1 MPPLGRPGGRHDVAP
16 MLRSLAAPRARYGP
30 LRDPRGACLPWG
42 GPAGVM
48 MDVWNNLLQ
57 GFIVAGTPINLL
69 WALVGCTIGT
79 AVGVL
84 PGIGPATAVAML
96 LPITLK
102 VEATASM
109 IFFAGIYYGAMYGGS
124 TTSILL
130 NTPGEAG
137 SMVTALEGNK
147 MAKNGR
153 AGAALA
159 TAAIGSFV
167 AGTIATVLVT
177 LFAPLVALHAVKL
190 GPPEYFLLM
199 LLAFC
204 TVSAVLGQSTLRGL
218 TALGIG
224 LAMGLVGID
233 QITAQAR
240 YTGGVPE
247 LMDGLEVVLVA
258 VGLFAVAEALYAVL
272 YQGRVVETQN
282 KLSRVHMTR
291 EEWRRSWPAW
301 LRATAIGFPFG
312 TIPAGGSEIPTF
324 ISYATEK
331 KISKHRH
338 EFGGIGAIEG
348 VAGPEAANNAAVTA
362 TLIPLLT
369 LGIPT
374 SNTTAILLGAFQ
386 NYGIQPGPQLFE
398 TNGALVWA
406 LIASLYIGN
415 VMLLVLN
422 LPLVG
427 LWVKLLKIPKPPLY
441 AGILIFAT
449 VGVYGM
455 RQSAFDLLL
464 LYAIGLLGVVLRR
477 YGFPTAPV
485 VVGMILGPLAEAQ
498 MRNALSIGEGHWGV
512 FVQRPMSLFL
522 LIVVLAVLVLPRA
535 VAWLKRR
542 RG

>member
-1 MPPLGRPGGRHDVAP
+1 
-16 MLRSLAAPRARYGP
+16 
-30 LRDPRGACLPWG
+30 
-42 GPAGVM
+42 
-48 MDVWNNLLQ
+48 MDIWNNLLQ
-57 GFIVAGTPINLL
+57 GFITAGTPINLL

-102 VEATASM
+102 VEPTASM

-137 SMVTALEGNK
+137 SMVTALEGNR
-147 MAKNGR
+147 MAKSGR

-167 AGTIATVLVT
+167 AGTIGTVLVT
-177 LFAPLVALHAVKL
+177 LFAPVVAAYAIRL

-199 LLAFC
+199 VLAFC
-204 TVSAVLGQSTLRGL
+204 TVSAVLGQSTVRGL

-233 QITAQAR
+233 QISGQAR

-247 LMDGLEVVLVA
+247 LMDGLEVVLIA

-272 YQGRVVETQN
+272 YQGGQVETQN
-282 KLSRVHMTR
+282 PLSRVQMTR

-331 KISKHRH
+331 KLSKHPE
-338 EFGGIGAIEG
+338 EFGTTGAIEG
-348 VAGPEAANNAAVTA
+348 VAGPEAANNAAITA

-398 TNGALVWA
+398 KNGALVWA
-406 LIASLYIGN
+406 LIASMYIGN
-415 VMLLVLN
+415 VMLLILN

-427 LWVKLLKIPKPPLY
+427 LWVKLLKIPKPMLY

-455 RQSAFDLLL
+455 RQSAFDLVL
-464 LYAIGLLGVVLRR
+464 LYGIGLLGVVMRR
-477 YGFPTAPV
+477 FSFPTAPV

-498 MRNALSIGEGHWGV
+498 MRNALSIGEGKWSV
-512 FVQRPMSLFL
+512 FVERPVSVFL
-522 LIVVLAVLVLPRA
+522 LLVVVSVLVLPR
-535 VAWLKRR
+535 VASWAKRR
-542 RG
+542 RSAGAIG